1 VFDWGEEESMAFLTD
16 ALEGLAGLPQPAVL
30 AVTGALTLAECT
42 LGVGFLAPGESAL
55 LLASTTVTS
64 VPRFLVMWLV
74 VSVCAVA
81 GDSIGY
87 YLGRR
92 FGDRLRDSR
101 LVGKVG
107 RQHWDKASELLRRRG
122 AWAVFAARFMPVV
135 RTLVPASAGASKLE
149 YRRFLSASIAGAV
162 CWSALHIGIG
172 SAAGAS
178 AKYIESVFNGAMWVL
193 LAVGVLIGVV
203 VVLRRRKRDTA
214 AEVRELEEVA

>member
-1 VFDWGEEESMAFLTD
+1 MAFLTD

-42 LGVGFLAPGESAL
+42 LGVGFLAPGETAL

-64 VPRFLVMWLV
+64 VPRFAVMWLV
-74 VSVCAVA
+74 VTVCAVA

-92 FGDRLRDSR
+92 YGDRLRDSR
-101 LVGKVG
+101 LVRRIG
-107 RQHWDKASELLRRRG
+107 RQHWDKASDLLRRRG
-122 AWAVFAARFMPVV
+122 AWAVFVARFMPVV

-149 YRRFLSASIAGAV
+149 YRRFLPASVAGAA

-178 AKYIESVFNGAMWVL
+178 AKYVESVFNGAMWVL
-193 LAVGVLIGVV
+193 LGIAVVVGAV
-203 VVLRRRKRDTA
+203 VVLRRRGKAA
-214 AEVRELEEVA
+214 AEPRELEEVA

>member
-1 VFDWGEEESMAFLTD
+1 MAFLTD

-55 LLASTTVTS
+55 LLASTTVTT

-74 VSVCAVA
+74 VTVCAVA

-87 YLGRR
+87 FLGRR
-92 FGDRLRDSR
+92 FGDRLRDSKVVR
-101 LVGKVG
+101 KVG
-107 RQHWDKASELLRRRG
+107 QQHWDKATDLLRRRG
-122 AWAVFAARFMPVV
+122 AWAVFVARFMPVV
-135 RTLVPASAGASKLE
+135 RTLVPAAAGASKLE
-149 YRRFLSASIAGAV
+149 YRRFLPASIAGAT

-178 AKYIESVFNGAMWVL
+178 AKYIESVFNGAMWIL
-193 LAVGVLIGVV
+193 LGAAVVVSVV
-203 VVLRRRKRDTA
+203 VVLRRRRQATA
-214 AEVRELEEVA
+214 AEPKELEEVA

>member
-1 VFDWGEEESMAFLTD
+1 MALLTD
-16 ALEGLAGLPQPAVL
+16 ALAGLANLPQPAVL

-55 LLASTTVTS
+55 LLASTTVTT
-64 VPRFLVMWLV
+64 VPRFLIMWLV

-92 FGDRLRDSR
+92 FGDRLRDSKIVR
-101 LVGKVG
+101 KVG
-107 RQHWDKASELLRRRG
+107 QQHWDKAGELLRRRG
-122 AWAVFAARFMPVV
+122 AWAVFFARFMPVV

-149 YRRFLSASIAGAV
+149 YRRFLPASIAGAA

-178 AKYIESVFNGAMWVL
+178 AKYVESVFNGAMWVL
-193 LAVGVLIGVV
+193 LGIAAVVGAV
-203 VVLRRRKRDTA
+203 VVLRRRRKA
-214 AEVRELEEVA
+214 AADERELEEVA

>member
-1 VFDWGEEESMAFLTD
+1 MAFLTD

-92 FGDRLRDSR
+92 FGDRLRDSKVVR
-101 LVGKVG
+101 KVG
-107 RQHWDKASELLRRRG
+107 QQHWDKATDLLRRRG

-135 RTLVPASAGASKLE
+135 RTLVPAAAGASKLE
-149 YRRFLSASIAGAV
+149 YRRFLPASIAGAV

-193 LAVGVLIGVV
+193 LAVAAVVGVI
-203 VVLRRRKRDTA
+203 VVLRRRKQAAA
-214 AEVRELEEVA
+214 AEPKELEEVA

>member
-1 VFDWGEEESMAFLTD
+1 MAFLTD

-92 FGDRLRDSR
+92 FGDRLRDSKIVR
-101 LVGKVG
+101 KVG
-107 RQHWDKASELLRRRG
+107 QQHWDKAGELLRRRG
-122 AWAVFAARFMPVV
+122 AWAVFFARFMPVV

-149 YRRFLSASIAGAV
+149 YRRFLPASIAGAV

-178 AKYIESVFNGAMWVL
+178 AKYIESVFNGAMWVVL
-193 LAVGVLIGVV
+193 GLAVVVGVV
-203 VVLRRRKRDTA
+203 VVLRRRRQA
-214 AEVRELEEVA
+214 AVTEPRELEEVA

>member
-1 VFDWGEEESMAFLTD
+1 MSFLTD

-55 LLASTTVTS
+55 LLASTTVTT

-74 VSVCAVA
+74 VTVCAIA

-92 FGDRLRDSR
+92 YGDRLRDSR
-101 LVGKVG
+101 IVRKVG
-107 RQHWDKASELLRRRG
+107 QQHWDKAGELLRRRG

-149 YRRFLSASIAGAV
+149 YRRFLPASIAGAV

-172 SAAGAS
+172 ATAGAS
-178 AKYIESVFNGAMWVL
+178 AKYVESVFNGAMSVL
-193 LAVGVLIGVV
+193 LGVV
-203 VVLRRRKRDTA
+203 AVICLVVWLRRRRQA
-214 AEVRELEEVA
+214 AAVKAVELEEVS

>member
-1 VFDWGEEESMAFLTD
+1 MALLTD
-16 ALEGLAGLPQPAVL
+16 ALAGLANLPQPAVL

-55 LLASTTVTS
+55 LLAATTVTS

-74 VSVCAVA
+74 VTVCAVA

-92 FGDRLRDSR
+92 FGDRLRDSKIVR
-101 LVGKVG
+101 KVG
-107 RQHWDKASELLRRRG
+107 QQHWDKAGELLRRRG
-122 AWAVFAARFMPVV
+122 AWAVFVARFMPVV

-149 YRRFLSASIAGAV
+149 YRRFLPASIAGAV

-193 LAVGVLIGVV
+193 LAIGVLVGVV
-203 VVLRRRKRDTA
+203 VVLRKRKQTA
-214 AEVRELEEVA
+214 AAEPKELEQVA

>member
-1 VFDWGEEESMAFLTD
+1 MAFLTD

-74 VSVCAVA
+74 VTVCAVA

-87 YLGRR
+87 FLGRR
-92 FGDRLRDSR
+92 FGDRLRDSKVVR
-101 LVGKVG
+101 KVG
-107 RQHWDKASELLRRRG
+107 QRHWDKASELLRRRG
-122 AWAVFAARFMPVV
+122 AWAVFVARFMPVV

-149 YRRFLSASIAGAV
+149 YRRFLPASIAGAV

-178 AKYIESVFNGAMWVL
+178 AKYIESVFNGAMWIL
-193 LAVGVLIGVV
+193 LGLAVVIGVI
-203 VVLRRRKRDTA
+203 VVLRRRKQATA
-214 AEVRELEEVA
+214 AEPKELEEVA

>member
-1 VFDWGEEESMAFLTD
+1 MSFLTD

-30 AVTGALTLAECT
+30 TVTGALTLAECT

-55 LLASTTVTS
+55 LLASTTVTT

-74 VSVCAVA
+74 VSVCAIA

-92 FGDRLRDSR
+92 FGDRLRDSK
-101 LVGKVG
+101 LVRRVG
-107 RQHWDKASELLRRRG
+107 RQHWDKAAELLRTRG
-122 AWAVFAARFMPVV
+122 AWAVFVARFMPVV
-135 RTLVPASAGASKLE
+135 RTLVPASAGASKME
-149 YRRFLSASIAGAV
+149 YRKFLPASVTGAV

-178 AKYIESVFNGAMWVL
+178 AKYIESVFNGAMWAL
-193 LAVGVLIGVV
+193 LAIAAVVGAI
-203 VVLRRRKRDTA
+203 VVLRRRRQAAA
-214 AEVRELEEVA
+214 AEPRELEEVA

>member
-1 VFDWGEEESMAFLTD
+1 MFHRGELMAFLTD

-42 LGVGFLAPGESAL
+42 LGVGFLAPGETAL

-74 VSVCAVA
+74 VTMCAVA

-101 LVGKVG
+101 VVRKIGQ
-107 RQHWDKASELLRRRG
+107 QHWDKASELLRRRG

-149 YRRFLSASIAGAV
+149 YRRFLPASIAGAV

-193 LAVGVLIGVV
+193 LAVAVVIGLV
-203 VVLRRRKRDTA
+203 VVLRRRKQA
-214 AEVRELEEVA
+214 AVAEPRELEEVA

>member
-1 VFDWGEEESMAFLTD
+1 MAFLTD

-42 LGVGFLAPGESAL
+42 LGVGFLAPGETAL

-74 VSVCAVA
+74 VTMCAVA

-101 LVGKVG
+101 VVRKIGQ
-107 RQHWDKASELLRRRG
+107 QHWDKASELLRRRG

-149 YRRFLSASIAGAV
+149 YRRFLPASIAGAV

-193 LAVGVLIGVV
+193 LAVAVVIGLV
-203 VVLRRRKRDTA
+203 VVLRRRKQA
-214 AEVRELEEVA
+214 AVAEPRELEEVA

>member
-1 VFDWGEEESMAFLTD
+1 MTFLTD

-74 VSVCAVA
+74 VTVCAVA

-87 YLGRR
+87 FLGRR
-92 FGDRLRDSR
+92 FGDRLRDSKVVR
-101 LVGKVG
+101 KVG
-107 RQHWDKASELLRRRG
+107 QRHWDKASELLRRRG
-122 AWAVFAARFMPVV
+122 AWAVFVARFMPVV

-149 YRRFLSASIAGAV
+149 YRRFLPASIAGAV

-178 AKYIESVFNGAMWVL
+178 AKYIESVFNGAMWIL
-193 LAVGVLIGVV
+193 LGLAVVIGVI
-203 VVLRRRKRDTA
+203 VVLRRRKQATA
-214 AEVRELEEVA
+214 AEPKELEEVA

>member
-1 VFDWGEEESMAFLTD
+1 MAFLTD

-42 LGVGFLAPGESAL
+42 IGVGFIAPGEGAL
-55 LLASTTVTS
+55 LLASTTVNS

-87 YLGRR
+87 FLGRR
-92 FGDRLRDSR
+92 FGDRLRES
-101 LVGKVG
+101 KVVRKLG
-107 RQHWDKASELLRRRG
+107 QEHWDKAGDLLRRRG
-122 AWAVFAARFMPVV
+122 VWAVFVARFLPVV

-149 YRRFLSASIAGAV
+149 YRRFLPASIAGAV

-178 AKYIESVFNGAMWVL
+178 AKYIESVFSGAMWGVMGVAIVVA
-193 LAVGVLIGVV
+193 AVMLIR
-203 VVLRRRKRDTA
+203 RRRKSA
-214 AEVRELEEVA
+214 AAAKESPEPQKLEEVG

>member
-1 VFDWGEEESMAFLTD
+1 MSFLTD

-64 VPRFLVMWLV
+64 VPRFLAMWLV
-74 VSVCAVA
+74 VSVCAIA

-87 YLGRR
+87 FLGRR

-101 LVGKVG
+101 LVRKVG
-107 RQHWDKASELLRRRG
+107 RQHWDKAAELLRRRG
-122 AWAVFAARFMPVV
+122 AWAVFVARFMPVV

-149 YRRFLSASIAGAV
+149 YHRFLPASIAGAV

-178 AKYIESVFNGAMWVL
+178 AKYVESAFNGAMWVL
-193 LAVGVLIGVV
+193 LGVAVVIGVV
-203 VVLRRRKRDTA
+203 VVLRRRKQA
-214 AEVRELEEVA
+214 AVAEAAELEEVA

>member
-1 VFDWGEEESMAFLTD
+1 MAFLTD

-42 LGVGFLAPGESAL
+42 IGVGFIAPGESAL
-55 LLASTTVTS
+55 LLAATTVTS
-64 VPRFLVMWLV
+64 VPRFLVMWLI

-87 YLGRR
+87 FLGRR
-92 FGDRLRDSR
+92 FGDRMRDS
-101 LVGKVG
+101 KVVRKLG
-107 RQHWDKASELLRRRG
+107 QQHWDKAGELLRKRG
-122 AWAVFAARFMPVV
+122 AWAVFVARFMPVV

-149 YRRFLSASIAGAV
+149 YRRFLPASIAGAV

-193 LAVGVLIGVV
+193 MGIAVVVGVV
-203 VVLRRRKRDTA
+203 VFLRRRRKA
-214 AEVRELEEVA
+214 AAAPELEEVG

>member
-1 VFDWGEEESMAFLTD
+1 MALLTD

-42 LGVGFLAPGESAL
+42 LGVGFIAPGESAL
-55 LLASTTVTS
+55 LLAATTVTS
-64 VPRFLVMWLV
+64 VSRFLVMWLV

-87 YLGRR
+87 FLGRR
-92 FGDRLRDSR
+92 YGDRLRESR
-101 LVGKVG
+101 MVRRIG
-107 RQHWDKASELLRRRG
+107 QEHWDKAGALLRKRG
-122 AWAVFAARFMPVV
+122 AWAVFVARFMPVV

-149 YRRFLSASIAGAV
+149 YRRFLPASIAGAV

-178 AKYIESVFNGAMWVL
+178 AKYIESVFNGAMWGLMGVAVL
-193 LAVGVLIGVV
+193 VGGV
-203 VVLRRRKRDTA
+203 VVLRRRRAAARTA
-214 AEVRELEEVA
+214 PAPAELEEVA

>member
-1 VFDWGEEESMAFLTD
+1 MAFLTD

-42 LGVGFLAPGESAL
+42 LGVGFIAPGESAL

-101 LVGKVG
+101 IVRKLG
-107 RQHWDKASELLRRRG
+107 QEHWDKAGDLLRRRG
-122 AWAVFAARFMPVV
+122 AWAVFFARFMPVV

-149 YRRFLSASIAGAV
+149 YRRFLPASIAGAV

-193 LAVGVLIGVV
+193 MGLAVVV
-203 VVLRRRKRDTA
+203 ALVVFLRKRRKA
-214 AEVRELEEVA
+214 AVEPKELEEVA

>member
-1 VFDWGEEESMAFLTD
+1 MALLTD

-55 LLASTTVTS
+55 LLAATTVTS

-74 VSVCAVA
+74 VSVCAVV

-92 FGDRLRDSR
+92 YGARLRESR
-101 LVGKVG
+101 IVRKIG
-107 RQHWDKASELLRRRG
+107 QEHWDKAGALLRRRG
-122 AWAVFAARFMPVV
+122 AWAVFFARFMPVV
-135 RTLVPASAGASKLE
+135 RTLVPASAGASGLE
-149 YRRFLSASIAGAV
+149 YRRFLPASITGAV
-162 CWSALHIGIG
+162 AWSALHIGIG

-178 AKYIESVFNGAMWVL
+178 AKYVESVFNGAMWVI
-193 LAVGVLIGVV
+193 LAVAVV
-203 VVLRRRKRDTA
+203 VGLVVWRRRRKATA
-214 AEVRELEEVA
+214 VEPRELEEVG

>member
-1 VFDWGEEESMAFLTD
+1 MALLTD

-42 LGVGFLAPGESAL
+42 LGVGFIAPGESAL

-74 VSVCAVA
+74 VSVCAVV

-92 FGDRLRDSR
+92 YGDRLRESGVVR
-101 LVGKVG
+101 KIG
-107 RQHWDKASELLRRRG
+107 QEHWDKAGELLRRRG
-122 AWAVFAARFMPVV
+122 AWAVFFARFMPVV

-149 YRRFLSASIAGAV
+149 YRRFLPASIAGAV

-178 AKYIESVFNGAMWVL
+178 AKYIESVFNGVMWVL
-193 LAVGVLIGVV
+193 MGLAVAVGVIVF
-203 VVLRRRKRDTA
+203 LRKRRKAAAGA
-214 AEVRELEEVA
+214 AEAKELEEVA

>member
-1 VFDWGEEESMAFLTD
+1 MALLTD

-42 LGVGFLAPGESAL
+42 LGVGFIAPGESAL
-55 LLASTTVTS
+55 LLAATTVTS

-87 YLGRR
+87 FLGRR
-92 FGDRLRDSR
+92 YGDRLRDSKVVRR
-101 LVGKVG
+101 LG
-107 RQHWDKASELLRRRG
+107 QEHWDKAGALLRRRG
-122 AWAVFAARFMPVV
+122 AWAVFFARFMPVV

-149 YRRFLSASIAGAV
+149 YRRFLPASIAGAV

-178 AKYIESVFNGAMWVL
+178 AKYIESVFNGAMWGL
-193 LAVGVLIGVV
+193 MGIAVVVGVV
-203 VVLRRRKRDTA
+203 VALRRRRKAARAAA
-214 AEVRELEEVA
+214 AEPRELEEVA

>member
-1 VFDWGEEESMAFLTD
+1 MAFLTD

-42 LGVGFLAPGESAL
+42 LGVGFIAPGESAL

-92 FGDRLRDSR
+92 FGDRLRDS
-101 LVGKVG
+101 KVVRKLG
-107 RQHWDKASELLRRRG
+107 QEHWDKAGDLLRRRG
-122 AWAVFAARFMPVV
+122 AWAVFFARFMPVV

-149 YRRFLSASIAGAV
+149 YRRFLPASIAGAV

-193 LAVGVLIGVV
+193 MGLAVVVAVV
-203 VVLRRRKRDTA
+203 VFLRKRRKA
-214 AEVRELEEVA
+214 AAGAPKELEEVA

>member
-1 VFDWGEEESMAFLTD
+1 MALLTD

-42 LGVGFLAPGESAL
+42 LGVGFIAPGESAL

-74 VSVCAVA
+74 VSVCAVV

-92 FGDRLRDSR
+92 YGDRLRESGVVR
-101 LVGKVG
+101 KIG
-107 RQHWDKASELLRRRG
+107 QEHWDKAGELLRRRG
-122 AWAVFAARFMPVV
+122 AWAVFFARFMPVV

-149 YRRFLSASIAGAV
+149 YRRFLPASIAGAV

-178 AKYIESVFNGAMWVL
+178 AKYIESVFNGVMWVL
-193 LAVGVLIGVV
+193 MGLAVAVGVIVF
-203 VVLRRRKRDTA
+203 LRKRRKAAAAGA
-214 AEVRELEEVA
+214 AEARELEEVA

>member
-1 VFDWGEEESMAFLTD
+1 MAWLTD

-42 LGVGFLAPGESAL
+42 LGVGFIAPGESAL
-55 LLASTTVTS
+55 LLASTTVTT

-74 VSVCAVA
+74 VSLCAMV

-92 FGDRLRDSR
+92 YGDRLRDS
-101 LVGKVG
+101 KVVRKLG
-107 RQHWDKASELLRRRG
+107 QEHWDKAGELLRRRG
-122 AWAVFAARFMPVV
+122 AWAVFFARFMPVV

-149 YRRFLSASIAGAV
+149 YRRFLPASIAGAV

-178 AKYIESVFNGAMWVL
+178 AKYIESVFNGVMWVL
-193 LAVGVLIGVV
+193 MGLAVLVAVIVF
-203 VVLRRRKRDTA
+203 LRKRRKA
-214 AEVRELEEVA
+214 AAAGGTDKELEEVA

>member
-1 VFDWGEEESMAFLTD
+1 MSFLTD

-55 LLASTTVTS
+55 LLASTTVTTL
-64 VPRFLVMWLV
+64 PRFLVMWLV
-74 VSVCAVA
+74 VTVCAVA

-92 FGDRLRDSR
+92 YGDRLRDSKIVR
-101 LVGKVG
+101 KVG
-107 RQHWDKASELLRRRG
+107 QQHWDKAGDLLRRRG
-122 AWAVFAARFMPVV
+122 AWAVFVARFMPVV

-149 YRRFLSASIAGAV
+149 YRRFLPASIAGAV

-172 SAAGAS
+172 ATAGAS
-178 AKYIESVFNGAMWVL
+178 AKYIESVFNGAMWIL
-193 LAVGVLIGVV
+193 LGVAALVTVI
-203 VVLRRRKRDTA
+203 VVLRRRRKNA
-214 AEVRELEEVA
+214 VAELEEVA

>member
-1 VFDWGEEESMAFLTD
+1 MAFLTD

-55 LLASTTVTS
+55 LLASTTVTT

-74 VSVCAVA
+74 VTVCAVA

-92 FGDRLRDSR
+92 FGDRLRDSKIVR
-101 LVGKVG
+101 KVG
-107 RQHWDKASELLRRRG
+107 QQHWDKATDLLRRRG
-122 AWAVFAARFMPVV
+122 AWAVFVARFMPVV
-135 RTLVPASAGASKLE
+135 RTLVPAAAGASKLE
-149 YRRFLSASIAGAV
+149 YRRFLPASIAGAV

-193 LAVGVLIGVV
+193 LGIAAVVGVI
-203 VVLRRRKRDTA
+203 VVLRRRKQAAA
-214 AEVRELEEVA
+214 AEPGELEEVA

>member
-1 VFDWGEEESMAFLTD
+1 MAFLTD

-42 LGVGFLAPGESAL
+42 LGVGFIAPGESAL
-55 LLASTTVTS
+55 LLAATTVTS

-92 FGDRLRDSR
+92 FGDRLRDS
-101 LVGKVG
+101 KVVRKLG
-107 RQHWDKASELLRRRG
+107 QEHWDKAGELLRRRG
-122 AWAVFAARFMPVV
+122 AWAVFFARFMPVV

-149 YRRFLSASIAGAV
+149 YRRFLPASIAGAV

-178 AKYIESVFNGAMWVL
+178 AKYIESVFNGVMWVL
-193 LAVGVLIGVV
+193 MGLAVVVAVV
-203 VVLRRRKRDTA
+203 VFLRRRRKAAATA
-214 AEVRELEEVA
+214 TPQEMEEVG

>member
-1 VFDWGEEESMAFLTD
+1 MFHWGELMAFLTD

-42 LGVGFLAPGESAL
+42 LGVGFLAPGETAL

-64 VPRFLVMWLV
+64 VPRFVVMWLV
-74 VSVCAVA
+74 VTVCAVA

-87 YLGRR
+87 YLGHR

-101 LVGKVG
+101 VVRRIG
-107 RQHWDKASELLRRRG
+107 RQHWDKAGELLRRRG
-122 AWAVFAARFMPVV
+122 AWAVFVARFMPVV

-149 YRRFLSASIAGAV
+149 YRRFLPASIAGAA

-178 AKYIESVFNGAMWVL
+178 AKYVESVFNGAMWVL
-193 LAVGVLIGVV
+193 LAIAVVVGVV
-203 VVLRRRKRDTA
+203 VVLRRRAQA
-214 AEVRELEEVA
+214 AATRAAELEEVA

>member
-1 VFDWGEEESMAFLTD
+1 MALLTD

-42 LGVGFLAPGESAL
+42 LGVGFIAPGESAL
-55 LLASTTVTS
+55 LLAATTVTS
-64 VPRFLVMWLV
+64 VSRFLVMWLV

-87 YLGRR
+87 FLGRR
-92 FGDRLRDSR
+92 YGDRLRESR
-101 LVGKVG
+101 IVRRIG
-107 RQHWDKASELLRRRG
+107 QEHWDKAGALLRKRG
-122 AWAVFAARFMPVV
+122 AWAVFVARFMPVV

-149 YRRFLSASIAGAV
+149 YRRFLPASIAGAV

-178 AKYIESVFNGAMWVL
+178 AKYIESVFNGAMWGLMGVAVL
-193 LAVGVLIGVV
+193 VGAV
-203 VVLRRRKRDTA
+203 VVLRRRRAAARTA
-214 AEVRELEEVA
+214 PAPAELEEVA